1 MKGNNMAHI
10 RRHRNKWQSIVRIS
24 GHPIIAKSFTSKTDA
39 RHWAASV
46 ELKVKRDD
54 VGLSKISFPSFKD
67 IALRYIGEVSSTKKS
82 FIKERYI
89 INALM
94 NESWAEYPIHK
105 INPCVIGKY
114 RDKHIKRIS
123 GSSVN
128 RSLDAIST
136 IFTTCKK
143 EWGYPVS
150 NPVTSI
156 RRPKKA
162 EPRNRRFTDHELDK
176 LIKGNRTSPK
186 LRLIIQIALETAMRQ
201 GEILRIKP
209 EHVSGNTLFIPVAKN
224 KPRTIPLT
232 LKAVSLLNNAEL
244 PFNITG
250 NALSK
255 QFRKLCKHYGIKDA
269 HFHDLRKQSLTNF
282 MLKNKLSVAETMLIA
297 GHSDPRMLLRTYN
310 NLKVEYLADKLKQS

>member
-1 MKGNNMAHI
+1 MAHI

-128 RSLDAIST
+128 RSLDVIST

-176 LIKGNRTSPK
+176 LIKGNRASPK

-209 EHVSGNTLFIPVAKN
+209 EHINGNTLFIPVAKT

-232 LKAVSLLNNAEL
+232 LKAVLLLKNAEL

-255 QFRKLCKHYGIKDA
+255 QFRKLCRYYGIEDA

-282 MLKNKLSVAETMLIA
+282 MLKKKLSVAETMMIA

-310 NLKVEYLADKLKQS
+310 NLKVEDVAKKLD

>member
-1 MKGNNMAHI
+1 MAYI
-10 RRHRNKWQSIVRIS
+10 RRHRNKWQSIIRIT
-24 GHPIIAKSFTSKTDA
+24 GHPVIAKSFVSKTDA
-39 RHWAASV
+39 KLWALST
-46 ELKVKRDD
+46 ESKIRRDD
-54 VGLSKISFPSFKD
+54 LGISKIIYPKFKD
-67 IALRYIGEVSSTKKS
+67 LALRYIKEVSPYKKS

-89 INALM
+89 ILALL
-94 NESWAEYPIHK
+94 NESWSKDSINK
-105 INPCVIGKY
+105 ITPAVISKY
-114 RDKHIKRIS
+114 RDKYLTKVS

-128 RSLDAIST
+128 RTLDVLST

-143 EWGYPVS
+143 EWGYPIA
-150 NPVTSI
+150 NPILSI

-162 EPRNRRFTDHELDK
+162 EPRDRRFNEDELNK
-176 LIKGNRTSPK
+176 LIKGNKTSPL
-186 LRLIIQIALETAMRQ
+186 LRDIIQIALETAMRQ

-209 EHVSGNTLFIPVAKN
+209 KHINGNTLFIPIAKT

-244 PFNITG
+244 PFNITC

-255 QFRKLCKHYGIKDA
+255 QFKKLCDYYGIEDA

-282 MLKNKLSVAETMLIA
+282 MLDKKLSVAETMMIA

-310 NLKVEYLADKLKQS
+310 NLKVEDVAKKLI